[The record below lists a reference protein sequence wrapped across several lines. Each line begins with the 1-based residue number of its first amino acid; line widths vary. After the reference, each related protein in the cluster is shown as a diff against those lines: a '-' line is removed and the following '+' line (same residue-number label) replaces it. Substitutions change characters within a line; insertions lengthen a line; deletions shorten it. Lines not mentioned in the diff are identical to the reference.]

1 MVRLYYSHHI
11 NQNLQLGQEHSYH
24 YLVRVHRLRVNDNF
38 ILFNQEDGEY
48 VFKIEKID
56 REHIYC
62 TKIEKIERY
71 EQEQMV
77 NIVIPTIKPSRLE
90 WALEKLTEI
99 GIGTIFL
106 YNSERTLLREP
117 DFLRLSRICCSALQQ
132 SNRIKLPKL
141 IGPLKLEQILEK
153 LDGNIILADLM
164 GHNIYRFSPKKGK
177 ITLIIGPEGGFT
189 HAEQQLLK
197 KYPKMQ
203 LVNDGIL
210 RTETA
215 AVAGL
220 MLAKAHL
227 LLE

>member
-1 MVRLYYSHHI
+1 M
-11 NQNLQLGQEHSYH
+11 
-24 YLVRVHRLRVNDNF
+24 HRLRVNDNF

-117 DFLRLSRICCSALQQ
+117 DFCAYQGYVALLCNNPIE
-132 SNRIKLPKL
+132 SNC
-141 IGPLKLEQILEK
+141 Q
-153 LDGNIILADLM
+153 N
-164 GHNIYRFSPKKGK
+164 
-177 ITLIIGPEGGFT
+177 
-189 HAEQQLLK
+189 
-197 KYPKMQ
+197 
-203 LVNDGIL
+203 
-210 RTETA
+210 
-215 AVAGL
+215 
-220 MLAKAHL
+220 
-227 LLE
+227 